1 MTYDI
6 EDLGGR
12 EKLRRYPWP
21 RMIACLATL
30 AITLPLAAENPSRSS
45 ASHVDDRAGRF
56 PCGSKLT
63 LGLLGGFTLTPDY
76 RTGFLGI
83 DRVGTIKYEVETA
96 LGVPPLEVHDV
107 HSASY
112 SRPDSS
118 RPILG
123 AFAETALTY
132 SVSLQV
138 AVLFRE
144 LARATE
150 IVWSEPNHFLYSESE
165 GLHYADFAR
174 LPNKRTDIWEFPVM
188 LKYRFAPLAGKAA
201 KVRPF
206 VGAGPAFW
214 IENNRRPA
222 VRVLDPHHGV
232 VAGIGLDMQRRGW
245 TLSPQVSYTRWAT
258 DADPHLSKN
267 QIQVLIGL
275 SF

>member
-1 MTYDI
+1 MFIRGISLGTLASGSVAGRPCTGAARDPQQFCLSRFGSTLTHDI

-12 EKLRRYPWP
+12 EKLKRYPWP

-56 PCGSKLT
+56 PFGSKLT

-132 SVSLQV
+132 QCLATGCRPVPGACQSNRDCLERAERASV
-138 AVLFRE
+138 FR
-144 LARATE
+144 
-150 IVWSEPNHFLYSESE
+150 P
-165 GLHYADFAR
+165 G
-174 LPNKRTDIWEFPVM
+174 
-188 LKYRFAPLAGKAA
+188 
-201 KVRPF
+201 
-206 VGAGPAFW
+206 
-214 IENNRRPA
+214 
-222 VRVLDPHHGV
+222 RVL
-232 VAGIGLDMQRRGW
+232 LRR
-245 TLSPQVSYTRWAT
+245 LRAAAEQA
-258 DADPHLSKN
+258 H
-267 QIQVLIGL
+267 
-275 SF
+275 